1 MQTYD
6 IDEALAMFLGKTGGM
21 DIDMSKVALIDV
33 SQFQAQQ
40 AETLKPVYRD
50 YPDD

>member
-1 MQTYD
+1 
-6 IDEALAMFLGKTGGM
+6 MFLGRSGGM
-21 DIDMSKVALIDV
+21 DIDMSRVQMIDV
-33 SQFQAQQ
+33 SQFQTQQ

>member
-6 IDEALAMFLGKTGGM
+6 IEEALAAFLGKPASV
-21 DIDMSKVALIDV
+21 DVDMNKIQLIDV